1 MPNNI
6 NDLPQKFTELIVEF
20 SDYYYDLKKDYAI
33 SVLELNKLK
42 KDYKELNN
50 KYEKLCKDIT
60 EKELRNIY

>member
-6 NDLPQKFTELIVEF
+6 NDLPQKFAALIVEF

-60 EKELRNIY
+60 ERELRNIY

>member
-50 KYEKLCKDIT
+50 KYEKLCKDII
-60 EKELRNIY
+60 ERELRNIY

>member
-60 EKELRNIY
+60 ERELRNIY

>member
-6 NDLPQKFTELIVEF
+6 NDLPQKFTALIVEF

-50 KYEKLCKDIT
+50 KYDKLCKDIT
-60 EKELRNIY
+60 ERELRNIY